1 MASITKDATGKRR
14 IQFVAPD
21 GTRKTIYLGKT
32 SNRVAEAIKVRV
44 ERIAAAKESHSGLD
58 RETAKWVADLDEKL
72 ARKLVRVGL
81 IDSPE
86 HKAMP
91 TLEAHLD
98 RYLARRT
105 DVKES
110 TLTHWRQA
118 SRSLIEFFEGD
129 RPLDTITAG
138 DARDFER
145 WLGTSGARKNSY
157 AGQSKATNVL
167 ARNTIRKRCGDA
179 KQFFADAVQ
188 REIIPRNPFEGI
200 SCTVSGNPERSHFVD
215 RDAIKKV
222 IDACS
227 DYEWRLLIA
236 LARFGGLRCPSETL
250 ELRWGDIDWEKGRM
264 TVRSKKTEHHEGK
277 ASREVPIFPELRP
290 FLEEAWEQAEA
301 GQEYVITRYRGNV
314 NLRTQLQKII
324 KRAGV
329 APWREVVAELACQQG
344 HRACRSVS
352 WTRCVSLP
360 GALRKG
366 GPEARLAGDR

>member
-44 ERIAAAKESHSGLD
+44 ELIAAAIESHSGLD
-58 RETAKWVADLDEKL
+58 RETANWVAGLDEKL

-91 TLEAHLD
+91 TLEEHLD
-98 RYLARRT
+98 RYYKMRT
-105 DVKES
+105 NLKES
-110 TLTHWRQA
+110 TLTRWLQTRQ
-118 SRSLIEFFEGD
+118 SLIEFFKGD

-157 AGQSKATNVL
+157 AGQSKATKGL

-188 REIIPRNPFEGI
+188 REIIARNPFEGI

-215 RDAIKKV
+215 RDTIKKV

-264 TVRSKKTEHHEGK
+264 TVRSKKK
-277 ASREVPIFPELRP
+277 
-290 FLEEAWEQAEA
+290 
-301 GQEYVITRYRGNV
+301 
-314 NLRTQLQKII
+314 RT
-324 KRAGV
+324 
-329 APWREVVAELACQQG
+329 
-344 HRACRSVS
+344 S
-352 WTRCVSLP
+352 
-360 GALRKG
+360 
-366 GPEARLAGDR
+366 